1 MLFRYEIQP
10 IFFSSEIFVII
21 ILFSFQMPTSVIR
34 MLLNHFHWDKGKL
47 MERLYDGD
55 QEKLFTE
62 AHIVYPFAKASA
74 LAPNVECQV
83 SFSYY

>member
-1 MLFRYEIQP
+1 MKFKLF
-10 IFFSSEIFVII
+10 FFLYIVKYFNNFYFLI
-21 ILFSFQMPTSVIR
+21 QMPTSVIR
-34 MLLNHFHWDKGKL
+34 MLLNHFCWDKGKL